1 MVLKVLGV
9 ISMVVGAAFVL
20 LAILVLLPFL
30 GNFNM
35 SLLVLVALFM
45 LFAWVFLAVGWQ
57 LLHPPEPKLPPLTVE
72 PPAVEPLAVEP
83 PAVEAADDAA
93 PAVAVTAASGAEPAE
108 GTGLL
113 LTDMDAPTFAAAL
126 TETEVGAGDADAL
139 DFSWVTP
146 APRRGRTFVGLDEA
160 HTDLESGSPTKQ
172 ADAPADGDGTLLH
185 RHRYFRKPGA
195 PVPSERTE
203 E

>member
-1 MVLKVLGV
+1 MVLKILGV
-9 ISMVVGAAFVL
+9 ISMAVGAAFVL
-20 LAILVLLPFL
+20 MAILVLLPFL

-35 SLLVLVALFM
+35 SLLVLVALFA

-57 LLHPPEPKLPPLTVE
+57 LLHPPEPKLPPLVE
-72 PPAVEPLAVEP
+72 EPSMAEAA
-83 PAVEAADDAA
+83 AVEAAVA
-93 PAVAVTAASGAEPAE
+93 PAGDVATAVEVTTAPAPEATE
-108 GTGLL
+108 GVGLL
-113 LTDMDAPTFAAAL
+113 QTDMDAPTFAAAL
-126 TETEVGAGDADAL
+126 TETEVGAGDAGAL

-160 HTDLESGSPTKQ
+160 HTDLESASPSGQ
-172 ADAPADGDGTLLH
+172 ADTRAGDDGTLLH